1 MGCISVNKMP
11 KMKRYFLALDLKNDP
26 LLISKYI
33 DSHEEV
39 WPEISS
45 SIKENVII
53 DMQIYNFAD
62 RLFMIIE
69 TEDDFSFKKKNKW
82 ASQNPFVIKW
92 EEIMSKFQ
100 KRISISDSGEKWM
113 LMEKIYEFYL
123 QTTIHTKRYK
133 AWEIK

>member
-1 MGCISVNKMP
+1 
-11 KMKRYFLALDLKNDP
+11 MKRYCLALDLKNDP

-33 DSHEEV
+33 DYHKEV

-45 SIKENVII
+45 SIRENGII

-69 TEDDFSFKKKNKW
+69 TKDDFSFEKKKKRD
-82 ASQNPFVIKW
+82 SHNPFVIKW

-100 KRISISDSGEKWM
+100 KPISISDSGEKWM
-113 LMEKIYEFYL
+113 LMKKIFEL
-123 QTTIHTKRYK
+123 KK
-133 AWEIK
+133 

>member
-1 MGCISVNKMP
+1 MDGIFLNKLP
-11 KMKRYFLALDLKNDP
+11 KMKRYCLALDLKNYP

-33 DSHEEV
+33 DYHKEV

-45 SIKENVII
+45 SIRENGII

-69 TEDDFSFKKKNKW
+69 TEDDFSFEKKNKRD
-82 ASQNPFVIKW
+82 SHNPFVIKW

-100 KRISISDSGEKWM
+100 KPISISDSGEKWM
-113 LMEKIYEFYL
+113 LMEKIYEL
-123 QTTIHTKRYK
+123 EK
-133 AWEIK
+133 

>member
-1 MGCISVNKMP
+1 MDGIFLNKLP
-11 KMKRYFLALDLKNDP
+11 KMKRYCLALDLKNDP

-33 DSHEEV
+33 DYHKEV

-45 SIKENVII
+45 SIRENGIV

-69 TEDDFSFKKKNKW
+69 TEDDFSFEKKNKRD
-82 ASQNPFVIKW
+82 SHNPFVIKW

-100 KRISISDSGEKWM
+100 KPISISDSGEKWM
-113 LMEKIYEFYL
+113 LMEKIYEL
-123 QTTIHTKRYK
+123 EK
-133 AWEIK
+133 

>member
-1 MGCISVNKMP
+1 MDGIFLNKLP
-11 KMKRYFLALDLKNDP
+11 KMKRYCLALDLKNDP

-33 DSHEEV
+33 DYHKEV

-45 SIKENVII
+45 SIRENGII

-69 TEDDFSFKKKNKW
+69 TEDDFSFEKKNKRD
-82 ASQNPFVIKW
+82 SHNPFVIKW

-100 KRISISDSGEKWM
+100 KPISISDSGEKWM
-113 LMEKIYEFYL
+113 LMEKIYEL
-123 QTTIHTKRYK
+123 EK
-133 AWEIK
+133 